1 MCQTFINDDKNF
13 EEIIPTPKAIT
24 TQTNQSY
31 WSKFEVCDCVYSI
44 FLLDYFNSM
53 QAGMQWKCSFEW
65 IFIENNAIQSSK
77 HLLIDKIC
85 TPILNQL

>member
-13 EEIIPTPKAIT
+13 EEIIPTPNAIT

-44 FLLDYFNSM
+44 LFELLQFRHIQCKLECRGNVVLNEYSLKKMQFN
-53 QAGMQWKCSFEW
+53 QVNT
-65 IFIENNAIQSSK
+65 I
-77 HLLIDKIC
+77 
-85 TPILNQL
+85 